1 MEKYEVLEQLEPGAL
16 GTMLVAELKTEKG
29 VEKKYVIKQVECI
42 EEKKANEALKEAMD
56 LLKLHH
62 SNVCAYKE
70 FFVTWDNEISSLF
83 VCLVMQHSGQRD
95 LSSVIKEKRQKS
107 EKITDMVVLKFLGQM
122 VDALLY
128 IHKQNI
134 FHRNLKP
141 SNILV
146 TGEASFMLS
155 DFSTE
160 TLMTDEMKWKI
171 RVEENSKSWM
181 APETVGFSFTDK
193 SDIWSLG
200 CILLDMMT
208 CFVLN
213 AEEITS
219 LLQDIRQDTSCLE
232 GVLTPMQNGDNS
244 SSPLF
249 PILFVMLQIQP
260 SMRPTAK
267 DLTDV
272 PFIRECLSIAGV
284 SLVNLKKSLPPKIT
298 DVLLEGGIESVLE
311 CMRAF
316 WDVEE
321 VQAEAIQ
328 HLASFVRDKSALPYL
343 LTFTE
348 SITFAMKTHVDS
360 LKLQV
365 DGCSLLL
372 EILSQ
377 ALEQDVVMALDENV
391 ASSLLD
397 TVRKHS
403 ENEELLSLV
412 CTLLMMIS
420 ASEVA
425 AENLRRVGVI
435 PDLLSVLRNF
445 LHNERICFSCC
456 GILWSLAVSEKNV
469 DRALLKSAVPVTSAV
484 LQEHLQNGTVTESA
498 CSALWALSL
507 QGCLT
512 ENEYE
517 PTTALLLD
525 ALRMNL
531 GRPVLVKNACLALAS
546 LLRLS
551 ALRFIMDSKGSGIN
565 LIKDAYHLHF
575 DDPEVVKTI
584 CMLVNE
590 MVQYDDVVLDMLCQ
604 KMEDLLSEIKC
615 CFQSSMEITTLVDAT
630 LLKLQKKNFL

>member
-328 HLASFVRDKSALPYL
+328 HLASFVRDKS
-343 LTFTE
+343 
-348 SITFAMKTHVDS
+348 
-360 LKLQV
+360 
-365 DGCSLLL
+365 
-372 EILSQ
+372 
-377 ALEQDVVMALDENV
+377 
-391 ASSLLD
+391 
-397 TVRKHS
+397 
-403 ENEELLSLV
+403 
-412 CTLLMMIS
+412 
-420 ASEVA
+420 EVA

-551 ALRFIMDSKGSGIN
+551 EIAALRFIMDSKGSGIN